1 MTTTPL
7 TEDSTASTLRAAI
20 ALLSGGHQEEG
31 VRLLQG
37 LLDVVP
43 DNADAHFLLGA
54 EFAELGLWDQAE
66 AAFKRTVELAP
77 TLAPARLQWGLVYFV
92 NGQLDAARD
101 IFQPLTQGDDAA
113 LALYG
118 EGLVRACDNH
128 LEAAARS
135 LRLGLAEPQAI
146 PVLASDM
153 ARLAGEFESKA
164 AAGADPLAARA
175 FLNAHNQQH

>member
-1 MTTTPL
+1 MTTAQP
-7 TEDSTASTLRAAI
+7 TEESTATTLRAAI
-20 ALLSGGHQEEG
+20 ALLSGGHQDEG

-43 DNADAHFLLGA
+43 DNAEAHFLLGA

-77 TLAPARLQWGLVYFV
+77 ELAPARFQWGLVCFV
-92 NGQLDAARD
+92 NGQLDAARE
-101 IFQPLTQGDDAA
+101 IFSPLTLGDDKA

-118 EGLVRACDNH
+118 EGLVRACDSQF
-128 LEAAARS
+128 EAAARS

-146 PVLASDM
+146 PVLATDM

-175 FLNAHNQQH
+175 FLNAHNHQH